1 MAVGVTLSGC
11 DSTKGDA
18 QNTDAETNEQATTN
32 EPVQDSAN
40 KPVSDD
46 ATAPKRTPV
55 TYDVS
60 AWGANEVESLAVDE
74 LENIKSVF
82 GEVISTD
89 ENSLDYASN
98 PAIKYRFMK
107 TDAPYLDI
115 IDSEKYLE
123 LGWYYANPT
132 DTDEEKELSRN
143 HAKKAYQL
151 SRQLM
156 GDDGGKMVADM
167 LNSQIIKNRMVGG
180 QKIELAKCEFYSCM
194 LVINKAAAQTDNS

>member
-11 DSTKGDA
+11 DSTKSDA

-60 AWGANEVESLAVDE
+60 AWGTDEVESLAVDE

-132 DTDEEKELSRN
+132 DTDKEKELSQN